1 MTAHL
6 KVVLGILGNI
16 TAICLFTSPLP
27 TLWNITKKKSVQDFS
42 GIPYVCTLLNCSLW
56 VIYGSP
62 LVEYQLL
69 VVTINAAGAI
79 LELSYL
85 FLYVTFAPKKLQMKV
100 LKVLLAVVLVF
111 TSLLLLMVEL
121 VHDKSQRKII
131 TGTCA
136 VVLAVGMYASP
147 LTVMCMVIRT
157 RSVEFMPFFL
167 SLFTFLNGAAWF
179 GYAFI
184 GKVDIFIT
192 VPNGYGALS
201 GIAQLVLYAIYKN
214 ATPLSLVLKQQEAA
228 LGSKVIG
235 VDDHSIEDDPSLN
248 LKPPKQI
255 FTTPAEQ
262 HEVNIISFDDSSVNL
277 KPPAKQITSSSPEQ
291 QVKSLTDDC
300 TQTNS
305 PLVQVVVAV
314 DVDTNPHQESI
325 STSKTV

>member
-1 MTAHL
+1 
-6 KVVLGILGNI
+6 VDG
-16 TAICLFTSPLP
+16 
-27 TLWNITKKKSVQDFS
+27 
-42 GIPYVCTLLNCSLW
+42 
-56 VIYGSP
+56 
-62 LVEYQLL
+62 
-69 VVTINAAGAI
+69 
-79 LELSYL
+79 
-85 FLYVTFAPKKLQMKV
+85 KLQ
-100 LKVLLAVVLVF
+100 
-111 TSLLLLMVEL
+111 
-121 VHDKSQRKII
+121 
-131 TGTCA
+131 
-136 VVLAVGMYASP
+136 
-147 LTVMCMVIRT
+147 
-157 RSVEFMPFFL
+157 
-167 SLFTFLNGAAWF
+167 
-179 GYAFI
+179 
-184 GKVDIFIT
+184 

-262 HEVNIISFDDSSVNL
+262 HEVNIISFDNSSVNL